1 MAGKLEYL
9 TRSLLNQPLLATEET
24 LYMALDFL
32 ENRWDFKALDFAGPT
47 TSPSKDTS
55 EGSVAQ
61 INMIGPMMK
70 RAMGLE
76 ALCGAMG
83 YDDYRMQFDKAFDN
97 PNVKTVILNL
107 DSGGG
112 DASGLFDLAQHVYDK
127 KKESGKKM
135 IAYVDGL
142 AASAAYAMASVA
154 DEIIMEKTASVG
166 SIGVITTHAD
176 MSKKLEK
183 EGVVVTPIYA
193 GKFKAAGNPYESL
206 SEETKAMIQE
216 RVDSLYQ
223 IFVTHVAE
231 MRGMTEEAVRATEAK
246 VFLANDAIELGLADK
261 IMSAD
266 EFMAYL
272 EDDGDSMDFS
282 LRSKQKTQEKTV
294 TTENTV
300 DMAAFEAMQAQLAE
314 LKGLEEKMAL
324 FESEKAD
331 MAAKLEQAQALVEE
345 KEKAETAAKLAGFKA
360 EAEQFASFGLDAEK
374 YAEYAMNADADFLAM
389 VNSALADAK
398 TKVEASAEF
407 EEIGAEV
414 EGTGVEKEKSATML
428 ALENQFKT
436 KETK

>member
-9 TRSLLNQPLLATEET
+9 TKSLLNQPLLATEET

-32 ENRWDFKALDFAGPT
+32 ENRYNFQALDFGAGPT
-47 TSPSKDTS
+47 QKATKDTS

-61 INMIGPMMK
+61 INMVGPMMK

-76 ALCGAMG
+76 ALCGAQG
-83 YDDYRMQFDKAFDN
+83 YDDYRAQFDAAFDN
-97 PNVKTVILNL
+97 PAVDTVVLFL

-112 DASGLFDLAQHVYDK
+112 DASGLFDLAQHTYDK

-154 DEIIMEKTASVG
+154 DEIIVEKTSSVG

-176 MSKKLEK
+176 LSKKLEK

-206 SEETKAMIQE
+206 SEETKTMIQE
-216 RVDSLYQ
+216 RVDSLYN
-223 IFVTHVAE
+223 IFVSHVAE

-246 VFLANDAIELGLADK
+246 VFLANEAVELGLADK
-261 IMSAD
+261 VMSAD

-282 LRSKQKTQEKTV
+282 LKSKKQTQEKAV
-294 TTENTV
+294 STEMV
-300 DMAAFEAMQAQLAE
+300 DKAEFDALKAQLSELSGLKDQLEIEKESLAE
-314 LKGLEEKMAL
+314 QAAAAAALLEE
-324 FESEKAD
+324 
-331 MAAKLEQAQALVEE
+331 
-345 KEKAETAAKLAGFKA
+345 KA
-360 EAEQFASFGLDAEK
+360 EAEKLAKLESLKSSAEAFTAFGLNAEEFAEK
-374 YAEYAMNADADFLAM
+374 AMTADGEFVAM
-389 VNSALADAK
+389 VTSALTEAK
-398 TKVEASAEF
+398 TKLEASAEF
-407 EEIGAEV
+407 TELGADAEGEGLEAPKEEDSPTMKTI
-414 EGTGVEKEKSATML
+414 KSMY
-428 ALENQFKT
+428 T
-436 KETK
+436 KESK